1 MFNMGLSNRVQ
12 AVLVA
17 FGTAAAAIP
26 DFVPPEYKIPI
37 AVTAWLRASS
47 ALASK
52 KRWVD
57 KRLMLRQKREFLL
70 TFIKYIGN
78 ELTCDVQTYVKSAR
92 MHFTRAFNPFHLTV
106 THSARFVK

>member
-1 MFNMGLSNRVQ
+1 MYNMGLSNRVQ
-12 AVLVA
+12 AVLVGVSAGLGA

-52 KRWVD
+52 KRWW
-57 KRLMLRQKREFLL
+57 
-70 TFIKYIGN
+70 T
-78 ELTCDVQTYVKSAR
+78 SA
-92 MHFTRAFNPFHLTV
+92 
-106 THSARFVK
+106 